1 MKGNTGKHEGRRA
14 AAKDEPSPVTAL
26 RDLLAISFAADVA
39 AIAPMVCDV
48 LRDAMRVESDRLK
61 LRSQKGALQ
70 ALDGHGGGL
79 ALDVARAYRDRFD
92 ERLFGTDPMS
102 QTQPIDDLSIM
113 DDSKLKRVVALDGC
127 AARLREQCGA
137 EIFQLTARL
146 CEMVGR
152 ASLTDSGN
160 PLLPRLFCRCL
171 MQGLKELGLNGDQRF
186 EAFMAFSPAL
196 LHIVPD
202 LYVQANGLLVERGI
216 LADFKST
223 YGRPVAQAPA
233 RPRAKEPRMEIPS
246 DPREMAALLERL
258 LKGGG
263 RERVALA
270 L

>member
-1 MKGNTGKHEGRRA
+1 MRA
-14 AAKDEPSPVTAL
+14 
-26 RDLLAISFAADVA
+26 
-39 AIAPMVCDV
+39 
-48 LRDAMRVESDRLK
+48 ESDRLK

-70 ALDGHGGGL
+70 ALDGHGGAL

-92 ERLFGTDPMS
+92 QRLFGADPMS

-202 LYVQANGLLVERGI
+202 LYVQANALLVERGI